1 MVFALYFAVTG
12 TLVQLIDLK
21 AILSHAPAT
30 DPNMMAIRESL
41 DGASNFAVIGP
52 HDYAAPALPGDLNL
66 GAALGV
72 VLRSARHDIGNAP
85 LSFLELREVA
95 GRPVGQVLVGQ
106 RLFRFD
112 AVTGAAPPVA
122 SAARGAGGPPAS
134 QHLAVKRWHRLW
146 VLGDWMLW
154 LNALVGIGIGVMI
167 VTGVVMYFHLLRA
180 RARLD
185 RHGPFWQ
192 GGGWWRT
199 LHRSVALVAAGFL
212 CVVAVSGVA
221 LSVDSF
227 ALQVFKATHPSQLLH
242 GVVPIG
248 MVGDY
253 SSPLADDRLPAMLAT
268 TLSAYRGTEP
278 SPPIKVVR
286 LRYFSG
292 MPQGVIIAG
301 GQDARQLVFN
311 AATGAR
317 AGSSGPGYPQT
328 GFPFGWQEH
337 ELMKQIHRGD
347 AIGLTGRFMDLF
359 AGLSLTF
366 LTVSGLILYL
376 DLYRRRRKTA
386 RNGLVWV

>member
-1 MVFALYFAVTG
+1 MIFALYFAVTG
-12 TLVQLIDLK
+12 TLVQVIDLK

-30 DPNMMAIRESL
+30 DPNMMAIRESI
-41 DGASNFAVIGP
+41 DGTSNFSVIAP
-52 HDYAAPALPGDLNL
+52 TDYAAPALPSDLNL
-66 GAALGV
+66 EAALGL
-72 VLRSARHDIGNAP
+72 VLRSARRDIGNTP
-85 LSFLELREVA
+85 LSFLELRDA
-95 GRPVGQVLVGQ
+95 GGRPVGQVMAGK
-106 RLFRFD
+106 RLLRFD
-112 AVTGAAPPVA
+112 ALTGAALPVA
-122 SAARGAGGPPAS
+122 SAARGAGGPPPS

-154 LNALVGIGIGVMI
+154 INALVGIGIGVMI
-167 VTGVVMYFHLLRA
+167 VTGVVMYIHLLRA

-185 RHGPFWQ
+185 RLGPFWQ
-192 GGGWWRT
+192 AGGWWKT
-199 LHRSVALVAAGFL
+199 LHRSVALVAAAFL
-212 CVVAVSGVA
+212 SVVAVSGVL

-253 SSPLADDRLPAMLAT
+253 SSPLPGGRLPALLAT
-268 TLSAYRGTEP
+268 TLSAYSAAEGAQP
-278 SPPIKVVR
+278 VKVVR

-292 MPQGVIIAG
+292 VPQGVIITG
-301 GQDARQLVFN
+301 GSDTRQLVFN

-317 AGSSGPGYPQT
+317 ASSSGPGYPQT

-347 AIGLTGRFMDLF
+347 VIGLPGRFMDLF
-359 AGLSLTF
+359 AGLSLIF
-366 LTVSGLILYL
+366 LTVSGLIMYL
-376 DLYRRRRKTA
+376 DLYRRRRKTG